1 MSAST
6 CAECGTEFAGRAD
19 AAYCSF
25 RCRQQAYLNRNDPA
39 RPVAVGDKDMF
50 RDRFKGYTGP
60 DDRDELI
67 NPILENY
74 VLGVA
79 SIGVTGWVRG
89 ERFLDVDEPLEEALP
104 EAITPEYANFLVEFL
119 GPALDRAGEL
129 LELLIRRSRERD
141 ALGI

>member
-19 AAYCSF
+19 AAYCY
-25 RCRQQAYLNRNDPA
+25 CRQQAYLNRNDPA

-60 DDRDELI
+60 DDRDE
-67 NPILENY
+67 
-74 VLGVA
+74 
-79 SIGVTGWVRG
+79 
-89 ERFLDVDEPLEEALP
+89 
-104 EAITPEYANFLVEFL
+104 YANFLVEFL